1 ESSRWSCKPDL
12 SASLVCSITYTFE
25 DSLTLVGLAVAL
37 FRGDE
42 TVRTMEIYLDDEL
55 ITTWSSSG
63 TTTDLEGIDFD
74 AVGETVELRGVL
86 ADSEWLSILE

>member
-1 ESSRWSCKPDL
+1 M
-12 SASLVCSITYTFE
+12 
-25 DSLTLVGLAVAL
+25 
-37 FRGDE
+37 
-42 TVRTMEIYLDDEL
+42 RTMEIYVDDEL

-86 ADSEWLSILE
+86 ADSEWLSILEVGTNINSRHPIATGYARTI